1 MNDNERI
8 SLAILHTI
16 TGIGSAALG
25 KIKTD
30 FGGFHECLMAGSERL
45 ERAFP
50 AKDIQ
55 NEIQGKRSLG
65 TEYFY
70 QKIDKNN
77 IKIITQEDDE
87 YPDCLFNIGQP
98 PYVLYCR
105 GDTGLLKQRAGIRLG
120 IVGSRKASAYGRN
133 VAYNFARE
141 LALHDV
147 CVISGLARGIDTE
160 AHRGSL
166 AERGKTI
173 AVLGCGIDIIYPR
186 ENYKMYDKIAE
197 QGLLLSEFPLGTA
210 PVNKNFPRRNR
221 IIAGLSKGIIVV
233 EADKHSGAIITADF
247 ALEQGKDVFAVPG
260 PINSLTSAGTN
271 NLIKQGAAL
280 VTEITDILR
289 EYMTVNAAAVKNTGQ
304 MAIELSEEEKNVF
317 KHFDFV
323 PIHIEKLLDD
333 VHIPIGKL
341 SEILLKLE
349 MNGLLKLLPGNYYIK
364 SMDN

>member
-1 MNDNERI
+1 MNDQEQV
-8 SLAILHTI
+8 SLALLHTI

-30 FGGFHECLMAGSERL
+30 FGSFHECLWADKKRL
-45 ERAFP
+45 ENSFLT
-50 AKDIQ
+50 KDIQ
-55 NEIQGKRSLG
+55 DEIQEKRNMG
-65 TEYFY
+65 EEYFY

-77 IKIITQEDDE
+77 IKIITPEDDE
-87 YPDCLFNIGQP
+87 YPNCLFNIGQP

-105 GDTGLLKQRAGIRLG
+105 GDTGLLEQAKRISLG
-120 IVGSRKASAYGRN
+120 MVGSRKASAYGRN

-141 LALHDV
+141 LALNDV

-160 AHRGSL
+160 AHKGSL

-173 AVLGCGIDIIYPR
+173 AVLGCGIDIIYPQ

-221 IIAGLSKGIIVV
+221 IIAGLSRGIIVV
-233 EADKHSGAIITADF
+233 EADKRSGALITADF

-260 PINSLTSAGTN
+260 PINSFTSAGTN
-271 NLIKQGAAL
+271 DLIKQGAAL
-280 VTEITDILR
+280 VTDITDILQ
-289 EYMTVNAAAVKNTGQ
+289 EYMMVNPAVKNTDQ
-304 MAIELSEEEKNVF
+304 IKIALSEEEKNVF

-323 PIHIEKLLDD
+323 PIHIEKLLDEAQM
-333 VHIPIGKL
+333 PIGKL

-349 MNGLLKLLPGNYYIK
+349 MNGLLKTLPGSYYVKI
-364 SMDN
+364 MNN